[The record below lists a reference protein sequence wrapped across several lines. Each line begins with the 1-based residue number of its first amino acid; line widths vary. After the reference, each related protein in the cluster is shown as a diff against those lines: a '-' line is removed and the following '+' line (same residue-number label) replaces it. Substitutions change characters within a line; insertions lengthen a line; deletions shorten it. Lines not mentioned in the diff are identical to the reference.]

1 MALGLIVCIGFHG
14 LYSVNEILC
23 VANFTEGI
31 FVVRMEDFNA
41 KYFAVVVCNHYVH
54 CCIQIA

>member
-1 MALGLIVCIGFHG
+1 MALGLIVCIGFDG

-41 KYFAVVVCNHYVH
+41 KYFAFDVRDHHVH